1 MFVIWNG
8 GSTKPR
14 KWPEELK
21 MVLRKEQK
29 TF

>member
-1 MFVIWNG
+1 MFVIWNY
-8 GSTKPR
+8 GSMKAR

-29 TF
+29 T